1 MRRPPALRVGR
12 DTLIYAV
19 GDIHGRADLLADL
32 HGRILDDAAARS
44 QKRRVIVFLGDYVDR
59 GARSREVIDYLID
72 AAQSD
77 DGIERVFLK
86 GNHDNAMIEFLNGVD
101 DGAWWIARLGGRE
114 TMRSYGVPADM
125 GARHLLRRSLPESHA
140 GFLNSLKSVHLEDC
154 LLFVHAGIRPGIP
167 LDEQDPE
174 DLMWIRDEFLH
185 SNTDFG
191 HIVVHGHTICW
202 DGPEI
207 RANRIGIDT
216 GAFVTGVLTCLVL
229 TRDHLGFLQTP

>member
-19 GDIHGRADLLADL
+19 GDIHGRADLLAAL

-44 QKRRVIVFLGDYVDR
+44 QNRRLIVFLGDYVDR
-59 GARSREVIDYLID
+59 GAHSREVIDCLID
-72 AAQSD
+72 AARSD
-77 DGIERVFLK
+77 DGFERIFLK
-86 GNHDNAMIEFLNGVD
+86 GNHDDAMIGFLNGD
-101 DGAWWIARLGGRE
+101 HDGAWWITMLGGRE
-114 TMRSYGVPADM
+114 TLRSYGVSAGKD
-125 GARHLLRRSLPESHA
+125 ARHLLRRNLPESH
-140 GFLNSLKSVHLEDC
+140 GMFLNALQPVHLEDG

-174 DLMWIRDEFLH
+174 DLMWIREEFLH
-185 SNTDFG
+185 SNADFG

-207 RANRIGIDT
+207 RNNRIGIDT
-216 GAFVTGVLTCLVL
+216 GAFATGVLTCLVV